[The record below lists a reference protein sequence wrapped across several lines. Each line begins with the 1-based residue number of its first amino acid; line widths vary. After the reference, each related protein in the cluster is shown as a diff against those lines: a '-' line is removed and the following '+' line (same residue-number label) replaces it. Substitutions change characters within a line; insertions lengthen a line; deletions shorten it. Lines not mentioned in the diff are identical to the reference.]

1 MKRLPETVMDSHRP
15 IPFYIIDTQ
24 DLEQFTYEKFY
35 ADLSDMKQKGYGGIV
50 LFNGA
55 TDGFEKF
62 GPYFS
67 EAWFFMVDN
76 CLKAAHELEL
86 RVWIMDDYNA
96 PPGDIGG
103 RMQKLAPHLK
113 QKRIVLKENDEIEV
127 QEVDWGFPAYEPFE
141 SAEIFR
147 RVVYEEY
154 KARYSHYFGN
164 TIVGMFSDADSRRVN
179 SNVLFGKKEMLDY
192 FPWVD
197 DFGETFE
204 KKYGYDITPYL
215 PSILRRETS
224 EQARDY
230 WEHCGERYYGW
241 MGSAYEWCKQNG
253 LEYTYHTSDSAPF
266 RLETTY
272 FNSAFAEG
280 KAIDAARY
288 CDWPGT
294 DHERLQLNG
303 AIFLRPD
310 LYKDY
315 YVIWGGDDKNRRVE
329 NYYDVFADL
338 RAKQAQSSG
347 YLYGKKG
354 VMCEMFAMTGF
365 SATYKEFHNI
375 AAWQMMQG
383 VTFIVLNYYRY
394 RMHNT
399 AKYLASPTF
408 GRTSYTDFDMRAF
421 NDLLAEEAALCETG
435 SLRVDVAL
443 LDPTDYV
450 WRGDGDSVIECEL
463 AKKMNHLPN
472 GYIISDIKNL
482 SLRAKD
488 LKAVVNPDLPLSDEE
503 RQIIADLGLRL
514 YEAHEVDQI
523 EKDFPTGISWSGEGE
538 LMFMRRDLGDGK
550 EMLIVGNI
558 ETDDTLRGTLTFAGK
573 SYDIELCSGEMAF
586 FGGGYDKYRTIPK
599 DEVKITL
606 PETAPVRFA
615 HANVVPLMR
624 WEDEDGN
631 ATSPV
636 KPSMRGNFFALKGW
650 IKEPFELEKH
660 PHTLTQ
666 YLPFT
671 ANEELKNLSISLS
684 EAVISKI
691 DRLEL
696 DGKLLRPTH
705 LTKVFDDTYFVYPF
719 DLCAGE
725 HKLEL
730 VLNDAFDIRDAIF
743 LGGDFDAHVQIS
755 DDVACIGTAYYIRSY
770 FTKSA
775 SLTLSP
781 RRTVLATNES
791 WAEQGHPFYSGSV
804 TYAFDVEIPDTLKAP
819 TLVCP
824 DARDAVKLYVD
835 GQYAGSRIMAPY
847 RFPLPEGKHRLEIEV
862 ANTYANA
869 LEAYK
874 APAGL
879 LKTPYITE
887 G

>member
-1 MKRLPETVMDSHRP
+1 MSKLQKSAIDSHRP
-15 IPFYIIDTQ
+15 LPFYIIDTQ
-24 DLEQFTYEKFY
+24 DLEQLTYEKFF
-35 ADLSDMKQKGYGGIV
+35 ADLSDMKEKGYGGIV
-50 LFNGA
+50 LFNGLLGGFKK
-55 TDGFEKF
+55 DGS
-62 GPYFS
+62 YFS
-67 EAWFFMVDN
+67 EGWFFMVDN
-76 CLKAAHELEL
+76 CLRAAHDLEL
-86 RVWIMDDYNA
+86 RVWIMDDVDA
-96 PPGDIGG
+96 PPGNIGG

-141 SAEIFR
+141 CAAIFR

-154 KARYSHYFGN
+154 KARYGHYFGN
-164 TIVGMFSDADSRRVN
+164 TIKGIFSDADSRRVN
-179 SNVLFGKKEMLDY
+179 SNVLFGKKEMIDY

-197 DFGETFE
+197 DFKETFE
-204 KKYGYDITPYL
+204 AKYGYDITPHL

-224 EQARDY
+224 EQSRDY

-241 MGSAYEWCKQNG
+241 MGSAYEFCKENG

-266 RLETTY
+266 RLETSY

-365 SATYKEFHNI
+365 SASYKEFHNI

-394 RMHNT
+394 RMQNQQ
-399 AKYLASPTF
+399 KYLASPTF
-408 GRTSYTDFDMRAF
+408 GRTSYTDFDMKAF
-421 NDLLAEEAALCETG
+421 NDLLAEESALCETG
-435 SLRVDVAL
+435 NLRVDVAL

-463 AKKMNHLPN
+463 AKKMNHLPG

-488 LKAVVNPDLPLSDEE
+488 LKAVVNPALPLSDEE
-503 RQIIADLGLRL
+503 RKIIADLGLKL
-514 YEAHEVDQI
+514 YEANEVDQI
-523 EKDFPTGISWSGEGE
+523 EKDFPTGITWQGEGE
-538 LMFMRRDLGDGK
+538 LMFMRRDLGNGE
-550 EMLIVGNI
+550 EMLIVANI
-558 ETDDTLRGTLTFAGK
+558 ETDDTLRGRLTFAGK
-573 SYDIELCSGEMAF
+573 TYDIELCSGEMAF
-586 FGGGYDKYRTIPK
+586 FGGGYDKYREIPK
-599 DEVKITL
+599 DEIKIALST
-606 PETAPVRFA
+606 TAPVTFE
-615 HANVVPLMR
+615 HANVIPLMR
-624 WEDEDGN
+624 WEDADGN

-636 KPSMRGNFFALKGW
+636 KPSLRGNFFALKGW
-650 IKEPFELEKH
+650 IEEPFELEKH

-671 ANEELKNLSISLS
+671 AKEALSGLKIALSHN
-684 EAVISKI
+684 VILKI
-691 DRLEL
+691 DRLSL
-696 DGKLLRPTH
+696 DGKLLRPSGI
-705 LTKVFDDTYFVYPF
+705 TKVFDDTYFVYPF
-719 DLCAGE
+719 DLAAGE

-730 VLNDAFDIRDAIF
+730 TLNDAFDIRDAIF
-743 LGGDFDAHVQIS
+743 LGGDFDAEITIS

-770 FTKSA
+770 FTKKA
-775 SLTLSP
+775 SITLSP
-781 RRTVLATNES
+781 RRNVLKTNES
-791 WAEQGHPFYSGSV
+791 WAEQGQPFYSGSV
-804 TYAFDVEIPDTLKAP
+804 TYAFDVEIPADLKNP

-824 DARDAVKLYVD
+824 DARDAIKLYVD
-835 GQYAGSRIMAPY
+835 GKYIGSRIMAPY
-847 RFPLPEGKHRLEIEV
+847 RFALPTGKHRIEIEV
-862 ANTYANA
+862 GNTFANA

-879 LKTPYITE
+879 LEAPYITE
-887 G
+887 A